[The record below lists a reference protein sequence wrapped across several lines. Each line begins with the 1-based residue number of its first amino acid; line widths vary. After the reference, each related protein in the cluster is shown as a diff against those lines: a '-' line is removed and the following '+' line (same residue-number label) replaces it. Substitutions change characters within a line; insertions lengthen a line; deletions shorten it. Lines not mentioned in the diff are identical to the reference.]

1 MTSEQSA
8 LNRLALSRERLRQA
22 LDDASTPRHEW
33 VHQPAHHAAHARGDE
48 RSTGSVAHFV
58 IEAVRGVWS
67 MLPLHDATD
76 AAARAARAALRPTAQ
91 RHPLGLMLGALLMGG
106 LLVWSRP
113 WRWLLGPA
121 LSTAWMP
128 QLLLWA
134 ITQRPIRSWPSVA
147 ASPAQ
152 PRRSAASQPQ
162 ATPP

>member
-8 LNRLALSRERLRQA
+8 LHRMALSRERLRQA
-22 LDDASTPRHEW
+22 LDDASTPPFE
-33 VHQPAHHAAHARGDE
+33 
-48 RSTGSVAHFV
+48 S
-58 IEAVRGVWS
+58 
-67 MLPLHDATD
+67 
-76 AAARAARAALRPTAQ
+76 AARAALRPTAQ

-121 LSTAWMP
+121 LSAGWMP

-134 ITQRPIRSWPSVA
+134 ITQRPIRSWPSVV

-152 PRRSAASQPQ
+152 PRRSAAARPV